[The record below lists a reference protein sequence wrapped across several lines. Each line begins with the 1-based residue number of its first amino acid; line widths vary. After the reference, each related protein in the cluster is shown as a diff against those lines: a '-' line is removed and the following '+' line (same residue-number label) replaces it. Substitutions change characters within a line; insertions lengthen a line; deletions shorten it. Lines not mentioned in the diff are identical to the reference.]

1 MELAS
6 FGRHAPPTVYVTDN
20 GRPSREKPGK
30 AHAACGR
37 ALNVLFGIRLP
48 HGRVALESRSGQNSY
63 SGSAN
68 DHDRHGG

>member
-37 ALNVLFGIRLP
+37 AL
-48 HGRVALESRSGQNSY
+48 
-63 SGSAN
+63 
-68 DHDRHGG
+68 